1 MRSNTLL
8 LCSGIASAFYAI
20 VLLVLPNYFVQVH
33 GITTDENG
41 LLFLRCAGALCVAYV
56 VLGLSGYKIK
66 SEEGQKLAIHAN
78 FGGWLAMLIV
88 MLYAK
93 YTLQFN
99 SFVLVDIGFC
109 ALFSILFVS
118 RSFTKR

>member
-8 LCSGIASAFYAI
+8 LCSGVASAFYAI
-20 VLLVLPNYFVQVH
+20 VLLALPTYFIQVH

-41 LLFLRCAGALCVAYV
+41 LLFLRCTGALCVAYV

-66 SEEGQKLAIHAN
+66 SEDAQKLAIHAN

-93 YTLQFN
+93 FTLPFN
-99 SFVLVDIGFC
+99 SFIFVDIVFC
-109 ALFSILFVS
+109 ALFSILFAS
-118 RSFTKR
+118 RSLTKL